1 MPGSFP
7 SLRMAGSAL
16 AAGLALWLVGCA
28 ARQAEGPGAGQA
40 RRASVLPDV
49 SGLTWV
55 GGDRFLAVHDAKFP
69 DEPGLPRVSILAA
82 PTDLDGIRWT
92 PLAIEFPVKPASD
105 LESAARIP
113 DADGRARFLIAES
126 TEEVAEKPFSRRIF
140 LLEMAGEEVA
150 VIDHADW
157 PIPTRNVEGMAV
169 GESDGGL
176 VFLFAERAHGEASS
190 EIVWAELTL
199 EPLGFGP
206 FRSAGAFESPGPTGP
221 IARPV
226 SALEVDA
233 RGVVYAA
240 SAEDPDDD
248 NGPFRS
254 AVYRIGRVVT
264 VAGRAAVELD
274 RRPALLGTLD
284 GFKVEALAARERA
297 DGSVEL
303 WVGVDDEHFGGTLRP
318 LPASARA
325 ARD

>member
-1 MPGSFP
+1 V
-7 SLRMAGSAL
+7 SL
-16 AAGLALWLVGCA
+16 LV
-28 ARQAEGPGAGQA
+28 
-40 RRASVLPDV
+40 
-49 SGLTWV
+49 
-55 GGDRFLAVHDAKFP
+55 
-69 DEPGLPRVSILAA
+69 I
-82 PTDLDGIRWT
+82 PTDLEGIRWT
-92 PLAIEFPVKPASD
+92 PLAIEFPGKPASD

-113 DADGRARFLIAES
+113 DASGRAWFLVSES

-140 LLEMAGEEVA
+140 LLELRGEKVA
-150 VIDHADW
+150 VIDHTDW

-169 GESDGGL
+169 GESRGRL
-176 VFLFAERAHGEASS
+176 VFLFAERAHGEPST
-190 EIVWAELTL
+190 EIHWAELTL
-199 EPLGFGP
+199 EPLGLGP
-206 FRSAGAFESPGPTGP
+206 FRSAGAFSSPGPTGP
-221 IARPV
+221 MARPV

-233 RGVVYAA
+233 RGLVYAA

-254 AVYRIGRVVT
+254 AVYRIGRIVT

-284 GFKVEALAARERA
+284 GLKVEALAARDRP

-325 ARD
+325 SRD